1 MYTCLILFTSCL
13 IASGSV
19 CVEDNSSD
27 EKEYASL
34 MLLGKITHSEE
45 YQNHLEKIQ
54 QLDHLKK
61 SSKGIKRFLHAYSV

>member
-27 EKEYASL
+27 ENEYASL
-34 MLLGKITHSEE
+34 MLLGKITYSEK
-45 YQNHLEKIQ
+45 YQNRLEKIQQ

-61 SSKGIKRFLHAYSV
+61 SSKGIK